1 MWLKP
6 GIIVHFIIRWLK
18 PTAIKRKKQKLILL
32 AEVNG
37 NIEKKKTEIESCNGE
52 YLLPSVLTD
61 GSEKQI
67 KRLALAKY
75 FLKNDQRKTT
85 HS

>member
-1 MWLKP
+1 M
-6 GIIVHFIIRWLK
+6 
-18 PTAIKRKKQKLILL
+18 L